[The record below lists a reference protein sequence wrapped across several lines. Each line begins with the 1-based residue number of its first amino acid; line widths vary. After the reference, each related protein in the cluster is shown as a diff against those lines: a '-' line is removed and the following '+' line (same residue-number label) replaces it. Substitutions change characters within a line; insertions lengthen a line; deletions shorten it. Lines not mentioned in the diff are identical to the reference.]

1 MFLDSEFPPDPRVE
15 NEAITLIENGFEI
28 HLLSLSRDKNRPAYE
43 IINGIHVH
51 RKYISNLTYRLSA
64 LAYSLPLYHLI
75 IRPLIRKFIKET
87 TPNFLHIHDML
98 IARAVFDVNKNKLPV
113 TLDLHENRPEI
124 MKYYPHLQAGLGKIL
139 ISPAA
144 WKKWQV
150 KLVQLADRVITVTS
164 LAKEQLVEESGIDPG
179 KVVVVPNTIRRDV
192 FYSYRIE
199 DEIISQLK
207 DRKVIL
213 YLGDTGLRR
222 GTESAIRATASLAQE
237 FPDILLV
244 LVGKSSEDDM
254 LRDLVAELNIE
265 DFVRLEGWQDVSL
278 FPSYIK
284 AASVAISPLKR
295 NPHHDTTYANKLFQY
310 MAYGKP
316 LVVSD
321 CPAQAQLVEEV
332 ECGLVHQAEDVDD
345 MASQLGKLL
354 IDPLLAESLGQN
366 GKEAVNNNYEWGKTS
381 LDLVELYRSFDKK
394 KN

>member
-1 MFLDSEFPPDPRVE
+1 
-15 NEAITLIENGFEI
+15 
-28 HLLSLSRDKNRPAYE
+28 
-43 IINGIHVH
+43 
-51 RKYISNLTYRLSA
+51 
-64 LAYSLPLYHLI
+64 
-75 IRPLIRKFIKET
+75 
-87 TPNFLHIHDML
+87 
-98 IARAVFDVNKNKLPV
+98 
-113 TLDLHENRPEI
+113 
-124 MKYYPHLQAGLGKIL
+124 
-139 ISPAA
+139 
-144 WKKWQV
+144 
-150 KLVQLADRVITVTS
+150 
-164 LAKEQLVEESGIDPG
+164 
-179 KVVVVPNTIRRDV
+179 
-192 FYSYRIE
+192 
-199 DEIISQLK
+199 
-207 DRKVIL
+207 
-213 YLGDTGLRR
+213 
-222 GTESAIRATASLAQE
+222 
-237 FPDILLV
+237 
-244 LVGKSSEDDM
+244 M

-394 KN
+394 N